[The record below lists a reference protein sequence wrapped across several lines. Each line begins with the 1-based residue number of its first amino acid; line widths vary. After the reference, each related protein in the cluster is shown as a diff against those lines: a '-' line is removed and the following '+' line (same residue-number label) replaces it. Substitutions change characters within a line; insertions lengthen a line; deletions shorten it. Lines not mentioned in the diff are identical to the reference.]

1 LTTTE
6 ATMRLARDERRDLAD
21 LLVTLRPE
29 QWDAPTL
36 CTQWRVRDL
45 VAHVYSYEE
54 LSLTRVAARMV
65 RTRFNTDRANAI
77 GVNALTAWSNAD
89 LLAYARDHIQ
99 PRGLTALMGG
109 KIALTDGMIHQ
120 QDIRRPLRLPRDI
133 PAARLT
139 AALDT
144 ARTAPTLAAT
154 KRIRGLTLK
163 ATDHDW
169 STGDGPLIE
178 GPGEALLMAIAG
190 RDGITLGLTG
200 PGVSILAGRIA
211 R

>member
-163 ATDHDW
+163 ATDLDW
-169 STGDGPLIE
+169 TTGDGPLIE